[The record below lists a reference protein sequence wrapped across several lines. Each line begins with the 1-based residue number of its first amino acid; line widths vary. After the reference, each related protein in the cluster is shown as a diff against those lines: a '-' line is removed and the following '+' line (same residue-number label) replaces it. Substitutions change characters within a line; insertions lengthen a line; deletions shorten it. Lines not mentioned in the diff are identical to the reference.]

1 MRNLISLWL
10 IKNGRHFLWNRHELS
25 LRNQDKVFQSKVW
38 GAARGRNDPGQCES
52 PSLGNTS
59 GPWPLQVFFVLAW
72 VVPWQNYQRKNSSVQ
87 GRFSPK
93 VRISSAECR
102 WPANNCDV
110 QVFVKS
116 SQTKREPTFKT
127 RSGRRVGLAHAMLLE
142 RGFSH
147 LNLYRYIHGP
157 FFDCFLKVVSSCS
170 SWEKLVSPSIY
181 S

>member
-1 MRNLISLWL
+1 MIGLGSD
-10 IKNGRHFLWNRHELS
+10 KNGWQLLWNRHELS

-38 GAARGRNDPGQCES
+38 RAARGRDDPGQCES
-52 PSLGNTS
+52 PSLRNTS
-59 GPWPLQVFFVLAW
+59 GSWTLQVYLYKCTSTELSAKEL
-72 VVPWQNYQRKNSSVQ
+72 NQ

>member
-1 MRNLISLWL
+1 M
-10 IKNGRHFLWNRHELS
+10 WNRHVLN
-25 LRNQDKVFQSKVW
+25 LRTQEKVFQSKAR
-38 GAARGRNDPGQCES
+38 GAARGRHDPGQCES
-52 PSLGNTS
+52 PSLRNTS
-59 GPWPLQVFFVLAW
+59 GPWPRQVFLVLAW
-72 VVPWQNYQRKNSSVQ
+72 GVPWQNYQRKNSFVQ

-116 SQTKREPTFKT
+116 CQTKTFKT

-147 LNLYRYIHGP
+147 LNLYRYIQSV
-157 FFDCFLKVVSSCS
+157 FFL
-170 SWEKLVSPSIY
+170 LVSKCSFCVLELRETGFPQYIFIVLLGRPVSFKPNTQ
-181 S
+181 SRRN

>member
-1 MRNLISLWL
+1 MNWVSETRTKYFNQRFEELQEDGMIPGSVNLPHSEIPQAL
-10 IKNGRHFLWNRHELS
+10 ELS
-25 LRNQDKVFQSKVW
+25 RYICHSLRCTLTELSAKELN
-38 GAARGRNDPGQCES
+38 
-52 PSLGNTS
+52 
-59 GPWPLQVFFVLAW
+59 
-72 VVPWQNYQRKNSSVQ
+72 Q

-147 LNLYRYIHGP
+147 LNLYRYIHGA